1 MNSKLYFRSDSGD
14 EYYDY
19 IWINGP
25 SVDTDDT
32 IFCSSAFYT
41 ALRNRLNKIPT
52 IKVPTGSSVYVNPPC
67 SSPIETI
74 RRKYTIKRDFNNA
87 DYTIF
92 PTDFPTPRATSKIVY
107 SIAFFPSCRCCVTF
121 NNKMS
126 FNGAVFA
133 IKQGYPNLPVND
145 LHLVTGY
152 YRLRKS
158 SMTEAMKLFAVNKFT
173 KPFTTIN
180 GLDLN
185 SEVEVT
191 ADLLQMV
198 YSIGI
203 SSRSTDNI
211 KNFVLQLE
219 SLYNHNW
226 REYRGSISTLFA
238 IFRST
243 WCTAYDVLTHT
254 SRYFSKS
261 LKELYSECANAVFV
275 SNKDKMMMQSLVM
288 KILEMKDSMF
298 VSLTSMLEKLTKA
311 KFSPYFFARLFDCT
325 VRITPKIYTDE
336 ED

>member
-1 MNSKLYFRSDSGD
+1 MNSKFYFKSDAGD
-14 EYYDY
+14 EYYDF

-25 SVDTDDT
+25 SVDSDDT
-32 IFCSSAFYT
+32 VFCTSAFYN
-41 ALRNRLNKIPT
+41 ALRNRLNKIPA
-52 IKVPTGSSVYVNPPC
+52 IKVPAGSSVYVNPPC

-92 PTDFPTPRATSKIVY
+92 PTDFPTPRSAFRTIY
-107 SIAFFPSCRCCVTF
+107 SIAFFPSCGGCVTF
-121 NNKMS
+121 DHKMS
-126 FNGAVFA
+126 YNDAVLA

-145 LHLVTGY
+145 LHLATGY
-152 YRLRKS
+152 YRLRKF
-158 SMTEAMKLFAVNKFT
+158 SMTEAMRLFVVNKFN

-238 IFRST
+238 IFKSQ
-243 WCTAYDVLTHT
+243 WCTAYEVIDHK

-261 LKELYSECANAVFV
+261 LKELYSECANAVFI
-275 SNKDKMMMQSLVM
+275 SNKDKMMMQGLVM

-298 VSLTSMLEKLTKA
+298 VSLISMLEKLTSA
-311 KFSPYFFARLFDCT
+311 RLSPYFFARLFDCT
-325 VRITPKIYTDE
+325 VRITPKVYTDE

>member
-1 MNSKLYFRSDSGD
+1 MNSKLYFKSDSGD

-25 SVDTDDT
+25 SVDNDDT

-52 IKVPTGSSVYVNPPC
+52 IKVPAGSSVYVNPPC

-74 RRKYTIKRDFNNA
+74 RRKYAIKRDFNNA

-92 PTDFPTPRATSKIVY
+92 PTDFPNPRPTFRTIY
-107 SIAFFPSCRCCVTF
+107 SVAFFPSCKCCVAFGQTMNF
-121 NNKMS
+121 NS
-126 FNGAVFA
+126 AVSA
-133 IKQGYPNLPVND
+133 IETTYPNLPVND
-145 LHLVTGY
+145 LHLVAGY

-158 SMTEAMKLFAVNKFT
+158 SMTEAMRLFALSKFN
-173 KPFTTIN
+173 KPFTTIK

-185 SEVEVT
+185 SDVEVT
-191 ADLLQMV
+191 ADLLQMI
-198 YSIGI
+198 YSLGIG
-203 SSRSTDNI
+203 SRSVDDT

-226 REYRGSISTLFA
+226 REYKGSINVLFA
-238 IFRST
+238 LFRST
-243 WCTAYDVLTHT
+243 WCTAYDVIDHK

-261 LKELYSECANAVFV
+261 LKELYSECANSDFV
-275 SNKDKMMMQSLVM
+275 SNKDRMMMQSLVM
-288 KILEMKDSMF
+288 RILEIKDTMF
-298 VSLTSMLEKLTKA
+298 VSLTSMLNKLTKT
-311 KFSPYFFARLFDCT
+311 KFSPSFFAMLFDCT
-325 VRITPKIYTDE
+325 VRITPKVYTDE

>member
-1 MNSKLYFRSDSGD
+1 MNSKLYFKSDSGD

-25 SVDTDDT
+25 SVDKDDT
-32 IFCSSAFYT
+32 LFCSIAFYN
-41 ALRNRLNKIPT
+41 ALKGKLNKLPT
-52 IKVPTGSSVYVNPPC
+52 IKVPTGSSVYVNQPC

-92 PTDFPTPRATSKIVY
+92 PTDIPYPRSTTKIVY
-107 SIAFFPSCRCCVTF
+107 AIAFFPSCGGCVTF
-121 NNKMS
+121 DRNMS
-126 FNGAVFA
+126 YNDAVSA
-133 IKQGYPNLPVND
+133 VKTAYPNLPVND
-145 LHLVTGY
+145 LHIVSGY
-152 YRLRKS
+152 YRLYKY
-158 SMTEAMKLFAVNKFT
+158 SMTEAMRLFIMNKFT
-173 KPFTTIN
+173 KPLTTIK

-185 SEVEVT
+185 SDAEVT
-191 ADLLQMV
+191 ADLLQII
-198 YSIGI
+198 YSLGI
-203 SSRSTDNI
+203 SSRSVDNA

-226 REYRGSISTLFA
+226 REYKGSIIFLFN
-238 IFRST
+238 IFEST
-243 WCTAYDVLTHT
+243 WCTAYDVITHK

-261 LKELYSECANAVFV
+261 VKELYSECGSSNFV
-275 SNKDKMMMQSLVM
+275 SNKDRRMIQSLLM

-298 VSLTSMLEKLTKA
+298 VSLTSMLGKLKNA
-311 KFSPYFFARLFDCT
+311 RVSPYFFAELFDCT